1 MKTGIRNGIVAVA
14 MAAAVAAG
22 STAFPSGAAAQDDRG
37 WRSGERGWTDRDMD
51 RYGREQFERG
61 LRMGRD
67 EERRAAQRRSGQSG
81 EQRDR
86 EAQRWE
92 REQYER
98 GHRLGREEERRFGR
112 RDYGYGRGAE
122 RGEREDGGWFSG
134 GEGGLFD

>member
-1 MKTGIRNGIVAVA
+1 MGGTKVKTGIRNGLAALA
-14 MAAAVAAG
+14 MAAAVGAG
-22 STAFPSGAAAQDDRG
+22 SVGFAAPAAAQDDRG
-37 WRSGERGWTDRDMD
+37 WRSGERGWSDRDME
-51 RYGREQFERG
+51 RYGREQYERG

-67 EERRAAQRRSGQSG
+67 EERRAAQRRSGQFG

-86 EAQRWE
+86 EGGRWE

-98 GHRLGREEERRFGR
+98 GYRLGREEERRFG
-112 RDYGYGRGAE
+112 GRGAP